1 MDKKYQI
8 FISSTYTD
16 LKEERKEV
24 TKALLEMDCI
34 PTGMEMFQA
43 SDDSQWELIKRV
55 ISSCDYYIVII
66 AGRYGTIHPKTKK
79 SYTQMEYEYAAE
91 VGIPIIGFLHENP
104 DDLPASK
111 IEKNRNSLKKLQ
123 QFRKIAE
130 KDRIVKYW
138 SNLYEL
144 SGSVSRAVHN
154 IIKTHPRDGWIRYK
168 GNKIENTSNSL
179 ELSKQIN
186 FMVKQ
191 IQELNQN
198 QIKKV
203 IQDHQTNLSN
213 RIKKYK
219 YPKYIHFIE
228 SNKEAIYEIKYEDT
242 MSLTASCVDALK
254 EVGDI
259 ILSCG
264 ITGLSNFFDLMI
276 KIDTI
281 ELEICETL
289 TDLQKVLCLNQ
300 YSTII
305 DFYGH
310 ISGKIYLKFKEEIV
324 KNINDILDNNS
335 AYINSS
341 RDRNELFD
349 SALLELSSIF
359 SGGSLASLSYF
370 LDSIEIKITDI
381 VLSKNVKEE
390 HLFLGERNIFVI
402 KISSNKIDSYL
413 ILKLRTVKMLLQFIG
428 YLV

>member
-289 TDLQKVLCLNQ
+289 TDLQKVLCLNE